1 MHGRPGPM
9 VRQPIRR
16 SQPFTPSPPG
26 CDMTPEALAR
36 ARDSDPTATAAAVAL
51 WKSIVGDAAA
61 DPVVPRRVKP
71 EHAGS
76 ALNEVISYLGE
87 DKDVLDDTLREVV
100 FRTGSYLQRSGALL
114 GFHGSVGEDTP
125 DADPARGGYSA
136 FRRSGSM
143 ALLEPYRS
151 HRAGAI

>member
-1 MHGRPGPM
+1 
-9 VRQPIRR
+9 
-16 SQPFTPSPPG
+16 
-26 CDMTPEALAR
+26 MTPAELGLAR
-36 ARDSDPTATAAAVAL
+36 DGDAGASAGSVEV
-51 WKSIVGDAAA
+51 WKSIVGDEAA

-71 EHAGS
+71 EPAGA
-76 ALNEVISYLGE
+76 ALNEVSAFVGE

-114 GFHGSVGEDTP
+114 GFHGSVGENTP

-136 FRRSGSM
+136 LRRSGSM